1 MKYLLRYSYYIGI
14 ALVFAALISLLTKD
28 IRYELIAPFSL
39 LGYMTR
45 LYSDLMNH
53 DADTNKRMLDKSAM
67 KMLLIIFSI
76 TFFVVNI
83 IFFRADG
90 LICLVPIAYVFLEN
104 HFEVMKLFFL
114 TIVCAIYLA
123 MYTKLQGLWII
134 LFLCGTLLI
143 SVGLFVFMRLRP
155 AKK

>member
-14 ALVFAALISLLTKD
+14 ALVFAALISLLTNE

-39 LGYMTR
+39 LGYMIR
-45 LYSDLMNH
+45 LYDDLFDY
-53 DADTNKRMLDKSAM
+53 DADTKKKLLDKSAM
-67 KMLLIIFSI
+67 RMLLIIFSI
-76 TFFVVNI
+76 IFFVLNI

-90 LICLVPIAYVFLEN
+90 LICLVPLAYIFLEN

-114 TIVCAIYLA
+114 TIVCALYLA
-123 MYTKLQGLWII
+123 MYTKLQGLWIV

-143 SVGLFVFMRLRP
+143 SVGFFIFKRLRP
-155 AKK
+155 FKK